1 MHLHLQRLSA
11 GPECL
16 PRAFSVPRVP
26 VSRPAAQPTE
36 TAERW
41 TSAFDRSLE

>member
-11 GPECL
+11 GPECS
-16 PRAFSVPRVP
+16 PRAFDVTRVP

-36 TAERW
+36 TAERL
-41 TSAFDRSLE
+41 T